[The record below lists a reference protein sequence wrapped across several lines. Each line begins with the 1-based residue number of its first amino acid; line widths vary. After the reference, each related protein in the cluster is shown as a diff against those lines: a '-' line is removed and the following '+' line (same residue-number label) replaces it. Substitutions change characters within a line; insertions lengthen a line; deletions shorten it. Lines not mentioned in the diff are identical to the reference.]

1 MSVRPGTFAGA
12 TGRGVQLVVQLVG
25 SESGLLKAAIRKS
38 FPSKKANAQER
49 KASAEKEQKEK
60 KRKGL
65 GLSDNCSSP
74 RIQL

>member
-25 SESGLLKAAIRKS
+25 SESGLLKVAIRES
-38 FPSKKANAQER
+38 FPYKKANAEER
-49 KASAEKEQKEK
+49 KASVEKKEK

-65 GLSDNCSSP
+65 GLGDNCSSP